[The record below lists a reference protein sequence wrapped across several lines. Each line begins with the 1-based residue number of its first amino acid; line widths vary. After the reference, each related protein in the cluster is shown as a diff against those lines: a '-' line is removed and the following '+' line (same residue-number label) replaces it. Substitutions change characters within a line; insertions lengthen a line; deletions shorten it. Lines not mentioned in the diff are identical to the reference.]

1 MAGEVFQ
8 PHDGLFRAVFGERAE
23 AADLLLAH
31 LPEAIAIRL
40 RWSTL
45 ARRDTSFIDNRLR
58 TSESD
63 LLFEVQ
69 REVDDALAWVYV
81 LFEHRSTSDPGLL
94 LRMLRYCI
102 RIWEQDRRERPD
114 EEYLRP
120 IVPLVL
126 YQGRYGWTPACE
138 FSELFA
144 PDVRDWPGVPRFAHL
159 LIDQTQV
166 GPDELRGGLR
176 GRAAQLALMVP
187 HRAGWPVMERLVPLL
202 AELVEAWG
210 LDEVEQIVVYLA
222 STTPDEDLWNRFSDE
237 VQRRVPGGGELM
249 TKTQAMLELVKNKMR
264 QEARREARQEARQE
278 GELISKVRNIEGFLG
293 QGVSWSTIEAATGVD
308 EDEFGRLKQQ
318 LQAATGRADHS
329 N

>member
-1 MAGEVFQ
+1 M
-8 PHDGLFRAVFGERAE
+8 PH
-23 AADLLLAH
+23 
-31 LPEAIAIRL
+31 
-40 RWSTL
+40 
-45 ARRDTSFIDNRLR
+45 
-58 TSESD
+58 
-63 LLFEVQ
+63 
-69 REVDDALAWVYV
+69 
-81 LFEHRSTSDPGLL
+81 
-94 LRMLRYCI
+94 
-102 RIWEQDRRERPD
+102 
-114 EEYLRP
+114 
-120 IVPLVL
+120 
-126 YQGRYGWTPACE
+126 
-138 FSELFA
+138 
-144 PDVRDWPGVPRFAHL
+144 FAHL

-222 STTPDEDLWNRFSDE
+222 STTPDEDIWNRFSDE

-264 QEARREARQEARQE
+264 QEARQEARQEGREEGRQE
-278 GELISKVRNIEGFLG
+278 GELISRVRTIEEFRG
-293 QGVSWSTIEAATGVD
+293 QGASWSMIEAATGVD